1 MPHSNYLIPLVLFV
15 ILAHPATFKAVRGLA
30 GGWVASAEGQAKPL
44 GLLLHAVIFVWI
56 VGFFMRR
63 VSFYSQPYGFGKGHE
78 THQGDLGVGALVD
91 GVDVGPDKQPR
102 FILSAAPY

>member
-1 MPHSNYLIPLVLFV
+1 M
-15 ILAHPATFKAVRGLA
+15 A

-63 VSFYSQPYGFGKGHE
+63 VSFYSQPYGFGKSHK
-78 THQGDLGVGALVD
+78 THQGDLGGGASHADIGGPVD
-91 GVDVGPDKQPR
+91 GVDVGPDKQAR
-102 FILSAAPY
+102 FTLSASPY